1 MTERRFAIL
10 IDGSNLY
17 ATQKELGIQIDYKQL
32 LSIFPGEFYRALYFT
47 AIVENLESPLIQL
60 LDFIEY
66 NGWTVIKKFAK
77 VFKDSNTGRTKI
89 KGNMDMEMAIYA
101 LQIAPHVHDI
111 YLFSGDGDF
120 QILVQELQ
128 RVGVRVHVV
137 SSMKTNPP
145 MVADNLRRQ
154 ADEFIELTDL
164 RKNSA
169 RPAESSA
176 FRNRFIKRS

>member
-1 MTERRFAIL
+1 MTERRYAIL
-10 IDGSNLY
+10 IDGANLY
-17 ATQKELGIQIDYKQL
+17 ATTKDLQIQVDYKQL
-32 LSIFPGEFYRALYFT
+32 LSAFPGELYRALYFT

-60 LDFIEY
+60 LDYIEY

-77 VFKDSNTGRTKI
+77 VFKDTDTGRTKI

-101 LQIAPHVHDI
+101 LQIAPHVQDI

-128 RVGVRVHVV
+128 RVGVRVHVI
-137 SSMKTNPP
+137 SSTQTRPP

-154 ADEFIELTDL
+154 ADHFIEIVEF
-164 RKNSA
+164 RKRTEPVNPRFVS
-169 RPAESSA
+169 R
-176 FRNRFIKRS
+176 FNRRG